1 MSNIVNLCFINSLLS
16 PTVADYCLFYFFK
29 ILNTVNHHTCIHGS
43 WSRETEQ
50 PLFSVI
56 NHVCID
62 AVWHVSVWAD
72 RCCSLCVTRG
82 AVTYIM

>member
-16 PTVADYCLFYFFK
+16 PRRLQIIIFFK
-29 ILNTVNHHTCIHGS
+29 ILNTVNHHTSIHGS
-43 WSRETEQ
+43 WSHKTEQ

-62 AVWHVSVWAD
+62 ALWHVSVWAD
-72 RCCSLCVTRG
+72 RCCSLCVMRG